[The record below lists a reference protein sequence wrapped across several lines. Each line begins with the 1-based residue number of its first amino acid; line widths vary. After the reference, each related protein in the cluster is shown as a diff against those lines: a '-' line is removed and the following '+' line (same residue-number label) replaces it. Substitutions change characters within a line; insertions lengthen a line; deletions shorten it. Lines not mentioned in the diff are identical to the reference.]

1 MPIAGPTTNHA
12 EIRYWADSHKA
23 VPTEILPPTLDH
35 EPTTLRIMLPQ
46 MAAERIDV
54 RVMSWDE
61 FFLKFDLF
69 GLSFVY
75 DDDSGDYNELLQ
87 IEAKSLYRNPHQFPN
102 DPQN

>member
-1 MPIAGPTTNHA
+1 MAIAGPTTNHA
-12 EIRYWADSHKA
+12 EIRHWADSHKA

-35 EPTTLRIMLPQ
+35 EPTTLRIMLPK

-61 FFLKFDLF
+61 FFIKFDLF

-75 DDDSGDYNELLQ
+75 DDETGGYNELLQ
-87 IEAKSLYRNPHQFPN
+87 IEAESPYRNSNQIPTQRPN
-102 DPQN
+102 